1 MKGCRHMKRSLIVTL
16 VFVLLVGSFN
26 ISLAEDTLID
36 ENEMVTESIEFT
48 GEEKILT
55 LEEALEQLLENNIT
69 LVQLELA
76 IEGQVAAFDE
86 YESPLSDVRRFVKDE
101 SVEGTLNY
109 YKFTRLP
116 EIKEELMVGEAE
128 RTLETTKEALKAGVE
143 EAYFGILQAK
153 ENVRI
158 QKESMNLKEA
168 LLKQTK
174 QKFELGMVAKNA
186 ILKAETD
193 YLQAKENVRIQ
204 KESMNLK
211 EALLKQTKQ
220 KFELGMVAKNA
231 ILKAETD
238 YLQAENDF
246 NKGVDTFKTAK
257 MSLNVLL
264 GYEVLEN
271 ISLTETLEAMAFE
284 KVNIDGA
291 LESALEKRAEVMSAY
306 YKAEEA
312 DTNFEISSVKYTPN
326 TYRYKQ
332 LDANRKAME
341 ESYDK
346 TVQDTKKDVLTKYM
360 AVLANGKSIDVLE
373 KQVALAK
380 EILRIQKVSF
390 ELGQNTLTD
399 VQNSEN
405 DYKTAQLGLSRS
417 VLEYNISI
425 LAFEDAISIGR

>member
-193 YLQAKENVRIQ
+193 YLQA
-204 KESMNLK
+204 
-211 EALLKQTKQ
+211 
-220 KFELGMVAKNA
+220 
-231 ILKAETD
+231 
-238 YLQAENDF
+238 ENDF

-291 LESALEKRAEVMSAY
+291 LESALEK
-306 YKAEEA
+306 K
-312 DTNFEISSVKYTPN
+312 
-326 TYRYKQ
+326 
-332 LDANRKAME
+332 
-341 ESYDK
+341 
-346 TVQDTKKDVLTKYM
+346 
-360 AVLANGKSIDVLE
+360 
-373 KQVALAK
+373 
-380 EILRIQKVSF
+380 
-390 ELGQNTLTD
+390 
-399 VQNSEN
+399 
-405 DYKTAQLGLSRS
+405 SRS
-417 VLEYNISI
+417 HECL
-425 LAFEDAISIGR
+425 L